1 MFVIK
6 KKDKM
11 FDIKKKDKMFVLER
25 EKKDKKKTFF
35 VKFERKEHAEIVM
48 NALTNNYIWTEI

>member
-1 MFVIK
+1 MFV
-6 KKDKM
+6 
-11 FDIKKKDKMFVLER
+11 IKKKDKMFVLER